1 MSHSIYFNFMINS
14 DKNSVYRAVS
24 EPEHLVNWWP
34 LKCSGTPKEGEKYNF
49 NFTDQ
54 YDWYAEV
61 KSVEQNEHIHF
72 KMTKS
77 DKDWDPTTFGFD
89 LEEKDKGIYHAWN
102 KALARTSGK
111 WVCFLGGDDQWAY
124 SDAIADMVE
133 AGDKEGVNFVSG
145 KLAYID
151 DRGQVTSEYGKP
163 WSWSDIKSSHCIAH
177 PGAFFHQSCFDANGR
192 FDESYKIA
200 GDYDFSLRLGRFV
213 KPVFINKI
221 LVYMGDAGASRS
233 RIFTVLKESWRA
245 KATHPEVG
253 RLLASITSLRTVLII
268 IGKKLRGRF

>member
-1 MSHSIYFNFMINS
+1 MISQKVSIIVAVWNNAVTLKRCLDSIRNQSYPNIELIVMDNASSDGTQNIIMENS
-14 DKNSVYRAVS
+14 DLIAYWESK
-24 EPEHLVNWWP
+24 
-34 LKCSGTPKEGEKYNF
+34 
-49 NFTDQ
+49 
-54 YDWYAEV
+54 
-61 KSVEQNEHIHF
+61 
-72 KMTKS
+72 
-77 DKDWDPTTFGFD
+77 
-89 LEEKDKGIYHAWN
+89 KDKGIYHAWN